1 MSTDAS
7 ATKPETPPEMTRLI
21 ARRLI
26 QVLAG
31 VLVQAVVLFA
41 AAGRLDWAMG
51 WAYVGVN
58 LGIVAFNMV
67 VLLPTSPELIAER
80 GRVKENVA
88 GWDRLLAPAVSLVG
102 PLTTLVVSAL
112 DGRFGWP
119 VRMPLAVEMVGLVVA
134 VAGYL
139 MFTWSMASNKF
150 FAGVVRIQTE
160 RGHTVET
167 GGPYR
172 YVRHPGYAGMI
183 IFTLATPVLLGSVW
197 GLIPAGLTVAV
208 VVLRTTLEDR
218 TLQAELGGYE
228 EYAGQVRYRLV
239 PGVW

>member
-1 MSTDAS
+1 
-7 ATKPETPPEMTRLI
+7 
-21 ARRLI
+21 
-26 QVLAG
+26 
-31 VLVQAVVLFA
+31 
-41 AAGRLDWAMG
+41 MG

-67 VLLPTSPELIAER
+67 VLLPRSPELIAER
-80 GRVKENVA
+80 GRVKGNVV

-102 PLTTLVVSAL
+102 PLTMLAVSGL
-112 DGRFGWP
+112 DERFGWP
-119 VRMPLAVEMVGLVVA
+119 VRMPLAVEMVGLVVT

-197 GLIPAGLTVAV
+197 GLIPAGLTVAA

>member
-31 VLVQAVVLFA
+31 VLVQAVVLFG

-80 GRVKENVA
+80 GQVKENVA
-88 GWDRLLAPAVSLVG
+88 GWDRLLAPTVSLVG

-112 DGRFGWP
+112 DERFGWP

-150 FAGVVRIQTE
+150 FAGVVRIQAE